1 MKIRERAADILLRWS
16 RSPLTI
22 DKFVERESEDLG
34 VRERALLEE
43 LCFGSMRRRLTLDFL
58 IKRFSR
64 VSPGKIRG
72 RVREILRLAIY
83 QILFLEHVPEG
94 RAVDLAVR
102 MVNREFPEWTAS
114 FVNALLRKLLGSF
127 SIISIL

>member
-58 IKRFSR
+58 IKRGLGPLSVLWNLSR
-64 VSPGKIRG
+64 KKI
-72 RVREILRLAIY
+72 ETSCSDSD
-83 QILFLEHVPEG
+83 F
-94 RAVDLAVR
+94 
-102 MVNREFPEWTAS
+102 
-114 FVNALLRKLLGSF
+114 
-127 SIISIL
+127 